1 MIKCMWKKI
10 KTWFRPKSKEIKE
23 TILAS
28 SKPFALVV
36 IGEEM
41 EEELRQMKT
50 CDFLSWLKVEDR
62 KAFNGFKGLLSQY
75 NDTDVLRYSD
85 EVDEIDEII
94 KENLKLW
101 IQDRFLLPFKN
112 EKATKFLTVSN
123 TTLLTKIFDFDVENV
138 HNFEA
143 DDIEG
148 WVGDNSALYHVIVV
162 GYGFSKEKINE
173 VLMHINSQECR
184 AKRNWFF
191 VNDNQEYADDAKA
204 FISTNNL
211 EARIQNWNKYVCTLP
226 ITKANRKRRIRYRK
240 FRQFRECVEEK
251 FNGLC
256 SKDERGSYYRDRC
269 GFNVLNSN
277 RNGHTED
284 RVAEV
289 FWGNYIYDRNT
300 ESNDFHLRIASGC
313 SLVFLRHDNGYVSI
327 FLTPGKT
334 ENQESIDTGY
344 VLKRNMN
351 PSKLLNDNFIKKLWH
366 LFMSYTECTSLD
378 GEPNWCQKARYYRLW
393 CFKRRLSNGDIF
405 STRLTMFGRWIGKWV
420 LTVGLSGLLLSL
432 ITFAVSRCED
442 KKEEHK
448 NVNVKGEVI
457 FKIVSQDSVG
467 GNGIVDKEKK
477 NKRKDVN
484 HKK

>member
-1 MIKCMWKKI
+1 MEK
-10 KTWFRPKSKEIKE
+10 KE
-23 TILAS
+23 TTLAPFT
-28 SKPFALVV
+28 PFALVV

-41 EEELRQMKT
+41 EEELRRMKI

-94 KENLKLW
+94 RENLKLW

-123 TTLLTKIFDFDVENV
+123 TTLLTRVFGIDVENV

-148 WVGDNSALYHVIVV
+148 WVGDTSTLYHVIVV
-162 GYGFSKEKINE
+162 GYSFSKEKINE
-173 VLMHINSQECR
+173 LFRHINGKECR

-191 VNDNQEYADDAKA
+191 ANNNHEYVNNANE
-204 FISTNNL
+204 FISTNNID
-211 EARIQNWNKYVCTLP
+211 ARIQNWNTYVCTLP
-226 ITKANRKRRIRYRK
+226 ITKANRKRRIRYRE
-240 FRQFRECVEEK
+240 FRQFRECVEDK

-256 SKDERGSYYRDRC
+256 LEDERGSYYRNRC

-284 RVAEV
+284 IVAEL
-289 FWGNYIYDRNT
+289 FWGSYAYDRNT
-300 ESNDFHLRIASGC
+300 ESNGFHLRIASGC

-334 ENQESIDTGY
+334 ENQESIGTGY
-344 VLKRNMN
+344 VYKKNMS
-351 PSKLLNDNFIKKLWH
+351 PSKLLNDNFIKELWH
-366 LFMSYTECTSLD
+366 LFMAYTECTSLD
-378 GEPNWCQKARYYRLW
+378 GEPKWCQKARYYRLW
-393 CFKRRLSNGDIF
+393 CFKRRLSNGDIAPSRF
-405 STRLTMFGRWIGKWV
+405 IIFARWVGKWV

-432 ITFAVSRCED
+432 ITFAASRCEN
-442 KKEEHK
+442 KKEDSK
-448 NVNVKGEVI
+448 NVNVKGEVVI
-457 FKIVSQDSVG
+457 KFLHQDSI
-467 GNGIVDKEKK
+467 GNNDVME
-477 NKRKDVN
+477 KRKTKNGVKN
-484 HKK
+484 EK

>member
-1 MIKCMWKKI
+1 MRSFFKNMCQKV
-10 KTWFRPKSKEIKE
+10 KTCLGLKVMEKKE
-23 TILAS
+23 TTLAPFT
-28 SKPFALVV
+28 PFALVV

-41 EEELRQMKT
+41 EEELRQMKI

-75 NDTDVLRYSD
+75 KDSDVLRYSD

-101 IQDRFLLPFKN
+101 IQDRFLFPFKN
-112 EKATKFLTVSN
+112 EETTKFLSISN
-123 TTLLTKIFDFDVENV
+123 TTLLTNVFDKDFENV
-138 HNFEA
+138 QNVEA

-148 WVGDNSALYHVIVV
+148 WLGDTSALYHVIVV
-162 GYGFSKEKINE
+162 GYSFSDEKINE
-173 VLMHINSQECR
+173 LFRHINGKECR

-191 VNDNQEYADDAKA
+191 VNNSQEYTNNANI
-204 FISTNNL
+204 FISTNNI
-211 EARIQNWNKYVCTLP
+211 EARKQNWNTYVCTLP
-226 ITKANRKRRIRYRK
+226 ITKANRKRRIRYRE

-251 FNGLC
+251 FNVLC
-256 SKDERGSYYRDRC
+256 SKDERGSYYRNRC

-284 RVAEV
+284 IVAEV
-289 FWGNYIYDRNT
+289 FWGSYAYDRNT

-351 PSKLLNDNFIKKLWH
+351 PSKLLNDNFIKELWH
-366 LFMSYTECTSLD
+366 LFMAYTECTSLD
-378 GEPNWCQKARYYRLW
+378 GEPKWCQKAKYYRLW
-393 CFKRRLSNGDIF
+393 CFERRLSNGDIAPSRF
-405 STRLTMFGRWIGKWV
+405 IIFVRWVGKWV

-432 ITFAVSRCED
+432 ITFAASRCED
-442 KKEEHK
+442 KKEDSK

-457 FKIVSQDSVG
+457 FKIVSKDSIG
-467 GNGIVDKEKK
+467 GNGIVDKAINHKVK
-477 NKRKDVN
+477 NK
-484 HKK
+484 